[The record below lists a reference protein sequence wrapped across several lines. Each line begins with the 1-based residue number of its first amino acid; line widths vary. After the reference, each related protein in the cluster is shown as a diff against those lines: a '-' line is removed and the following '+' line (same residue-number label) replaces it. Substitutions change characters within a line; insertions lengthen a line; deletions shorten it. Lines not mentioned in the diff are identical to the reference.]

1 MKVSELKNLNV
12 NNLQKRLVELRK
24 KTQELKFS
32 IANNQL
38 AKVRDLRATK
48 KEIARILTILKNKV
62 E

>member
-1 MKVSELKNLNV
+1 MKVSELKNLSV
-12 NNLQKRLVELRK
+12 NNLQKRLAELRK

-38 AKVRDLRATK
+38 TKVRDLRATR